1 MFKFEYAAIAV
12 SYASEVDIKVPCLDL
27 SMQPLQVATSR
38 RYQSA
43 MFRFEYAAIQL
54 DTHSTPQYF
63 LLHSS

>member
-38 RYQSA
+38 KVDIKSA
-43 MFRFEYAAIQL
+43 IEYAAIQL
-54 DTHSTPQYF
+54 AMHSTPQHF

>member
-43 MFRFEYAAIQL
+43 MFRFEYAAIAG
-54 DTHSTPQYF
+54 SYIP
-63 LLHSS
+63 